1 MKQRGGVPLET
12 LSSQGFELK
21 TEAIVLAIFRMRR
34 HLLFCVPQKPV
45 SRPTEKQLAS
55 WLNATDK
62 DTGPA
67 DSSMT
72 GLVFMLMMFNIVHV
86 QDGMILI

>member
-1 MKQRGGVPLET
+1 M
-12 LSSQGFELK
+12 
-21 TEAIVLAIFRMRR
+21 
-34 HLLFCVPQKPV
+34 
-45 SRPTEKQLAS
+45 KQLAS

-72 GLVFMLMMFNIVHV
+72 GLVFMLLIEINAVHHQGAMGNV
-86 QDGMILI
+86 SNGDLYSESENLA